1 MRCLHMTTRP
11 CCSCQDLACVRRFLD
26 STSIRAMH
34 FLRRYP
40 AARLAAL
47 LYILFLHLFV
57 WMLLSHLQNAAIARA
72 SKDLDIRHGR

>member
-1 MRCLHMTTRP
+1 MLC
-11 CCSCQDLACVRRFLD
+11 RFLD
-26 STSIRAMH
+26 TTSISAMH

-47 LYILFLHLFV
+47 AYILFLHLFV

-72 SKDLDIRHGR
+72 SEPHLDIRNG